1 MIRMRQGGKVTTR
14 SGRRARIALVLGITS
29 AAVLGAASPA
39 LALGSGSGGYSGYWG
54 HSFESPF
61 LTVQTSW
68 QVTGASVR
76 VCAQGTS
83 LGNRIGSRAC
93 GATAFVQWNS
103 GSTYYAPGGR
113 HWGNTD
119 SITWTT

>member
-1 MIRMRQGGKVTTR
+1 MRMSRIHQGRKTMG
-14 SGRRARIALVLGITS
+14 ARVALVVVIAS
-29 AAVLGAASPA
+29 VAVLGAASPA
-39 LALGSGSGGYSGYWG
+39 MAVLGSGSGGYSGYWG
-54 HSFESPF
+54 HSFDNP
-61 LTVQTSW
+61 LLVVQTSW

-83 LGNRIGSRAC
+83 DGIRLGSRSC
-93 GATAFVQWNS
+93 GATAFVQWNG
-103 GSTYYAPGGR
+103 GSNWYNEGGK

>member
-1 MIRMRQGGKVTTR
+1 MRMVQQGGKANR
-14 SGRRARIALVLGITS
+14 GRARGARIALALGITA

-54 HSFESPF
+54 HSFDNPS
-61 LTVQTSW
+61 LVVQTAW
-68 QVTGASVR
+68 QVVGASVR

-83 LGNRIGSRAC
+83 NGTRLGSRAC
-93 GATAFVQWNS
+93 GATAFVQWN
-103 GSTYYAPGGR
+103 GNANWYLEGGK